1 MTWHLLISWPHHYAV
16 PLTHKYREITHEE
29 FRRLAKNLNIYHESG
44 EIVIGDSLHRLI
56 MSRLTDLEVSGP
68 MIGELDGFYKYDK
81 LPPLLGSE
89 DSVLVF
95 YGKSEGMYIGI
106 KYARA
111 TQFEF
116 NEMVVTGII
125 EPAEK
130 QFGTDILAAADEF
143 HAIKSRVQKAREILN
158 SSNDGISEQHG
169 RQPQEREVLQELEMH
184 QKAILERLDAQPNDI
199 DGILENHQKERE
211 SLLGEKRKL
220 ELKLQIERG
229 LKEEDDHEQ
238 NRLVSR
244 IKGVDATIKYE
255 EDTIDS
261 LKGLLEAISEPVD
274 QKG

>member
-1 MTWHLLISWPHHYAV
+1 MYYFSSH
-16 PLTHKYREITHEE
+16 
-29 FRRLAKNLNIYHESG
+29 N
-44 EIVIGDSLHRLI
+44 
-56 MSRLTDLEVSGP
+56 
-68 MIGELDGFYKYDK
+68 K

-143 HAIKSRVQKAREILN
+143 HAIRSRVQKAREILN
-158 SSNDGISEQHG
+158 SSNGISEQHD
-169 RQPQEREVLQELEMH
+169 RQESEVLKELELH
-184 QKAILERLDAQPNDI
+184 QKTILERLDARPKDLE
-199 DGILENHQKERE
+199 GILENHQKERE